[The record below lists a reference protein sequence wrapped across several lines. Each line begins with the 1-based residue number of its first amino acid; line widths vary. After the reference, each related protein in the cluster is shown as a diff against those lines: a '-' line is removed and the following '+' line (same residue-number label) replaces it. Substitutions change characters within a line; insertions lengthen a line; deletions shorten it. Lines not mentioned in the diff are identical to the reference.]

1 MTCSQRGKSDMTNK
15 SRMLTQ
21 TQNKQRLF
29 AFCGILA
36 PILFTLLVVVASLL
50 RPGCSQF
57 HNFISDLGVGPYAII
72 QNANFVIFGL
82 LSIGFA
88 LGLRGGLPAPQ
99 QRALKASV
107 VLVVIFGIG
116 VLLAGVF
123 PENYLSGGLHTLASS
138 AAFLSIIAAQLLV
151 WQGLRRKD
159 SAVWGR
165 YRTYSLISGLL
176 SLILVWF
183 SSSTDYPGA
192 AQRIFLAVPW
202 IWIEV
207 TGLKLYSLTKTT
219 QPPTLESLTAPS

>member
-1 MTCSQRGKSDMTNK
+1 MTNK
-15 SRMLTQ
+15 VWRLKRTR
-21 TQNKQRLF
+21 NRQRLF

-50 RPGCSQF
+50 RPGYSEF

-72 QNANFVIFGL
+72 QNVNFVIFGF

-99 QRALKASV
+99 GRALKASV
-107 VLVVIFGIG
+107 LLVVIFGIG
-116 VLLAGVF
+116 ILLAGVF
-123 PENYLSGGLHTLASS
+123 PENYLSEGPHTLASS
-138 AAFLSIIAAQLLV
+138 VAFLSIIAAQLLV

-176 SLILVWF
+176 SLVLVWF
-183 SSSTDYPGA
+183 SSAPTTPGPL
-192 AQRIFLAVPW
+192 RGYSLRCRGS
-202 IWIEV
+202 
-207 TGLKLYSLTKTT
+207 GLK
-219 QPPTLESLTAPS
+219 

>member
-1 MTCSQRGKSDMTNK
+1 MTNK
-15 SRMLTQ
+15 VWRLTR
-21 TQNKQRLF
+21 TRNRQRLF

-50 RPGCSQF
+50 RPGYSEF
-57 HNFISDLGVGPYAII
+57 YNFISDLGVGPYAII
-72 QNANFVIFGL
+72 QNTNFVIFGL

-99 QRALKASV
+99 GRALKASV
-107 VLVVIFGIG
+107 LLVVIFGIG
-116 VLLAGVF
+116 ILLAGVF
-123 PENYLSGGLHTLASS
+123 PENYLSGGLHTLVSS

-176 SLILVWF
+176 SLVLVWF
-183 SSSTDYPGA
+183 SSGTDYPGA

-207 TGLKLYSLTKTT
+207 TGLKLYSLTKMS
-219 QPPTLESLTAPS
+219 QPPALESL